1 MFEAGPIGRVVV
13 LGVVLGVPLARP
25 LSVIPEPPPDDM
37 PVALTFFTAWE
48 LVFVILGL
56 SMSV

>member
-1 MFEAGPIGRVVV
+1 VFEAGPIGPVVF
-13 LGVVLGVPLARP
+13 LGIVLGVPLARP

-37 PVALTFFTAWE
+37 PVVLTFFTAWE

-56 SMSV
+56 SKSV